1 MRSATLI
8 QIGVDTTA
16 FRRLH
21 QAQGATA
28 GLRQPVHE
36 RVSATDERFHR
47 LERRDVVESGV
58 RRAVVARD

>member
-36 RVSATDERFHR
+36 RVSATDEQFHR